1 MELYY
6 PYPATN
12 GKNKYYIIT
21 KTGKKVYFGALGY
34 EDYTIHKNPIRKA
47 RYIKRHSGMN
57 ENWTKSGI
65 NTGGWWSRWLLWE
78 EPNINDAYKKIRQD
92 LLKWKII

>member
-1 MELYY
+1 MELYC

-12 GKNKYYIIT
+12 GKHKYYIIT
-21 KTGKKVYFGALGY
+21 KTGKKVYFCALGY

-57 ENWTKSGI
+57 ENGTKSGI

-78 EPNINDAYKKIRQD
+78 DPNINDAYKK
-92 LLKWKII
+92 